1 MNTVDK
7 IVTEWAFR
15 CKKGYPDLNNPQD
28 MKILKELYSEYGI
41 VMEDKETKQPPPKT
55 VKDLVTLL
63 SAKTEELTPEQVE
76 KLFKIISKTGKGYT
90 TTLMD
95 KLLDK
100 KLGEEQALIVA
111 GYADRNHF
119 EDKMVA
125 SIDNKANTFAA
136 LGESGNLASAL
147 SQLSGVDTNYVS
159 KLIGFTTGAGQK
171 GVGRGEI
178 ALVSFLSDTES
189 AKTGDV
195 KVADGVVELKASS
208 LTDKNKLTGSIL
220 APKTIGGRGGSA
232 ASIAN
237 ELLRFFTD
245 EDAKRIIPTKK
256 EGSGWIGRLYSYY
269 LYGKENSTET
279 GFESKFKATLQ
290 KFFNHTYGTGTITV
304 EDTDLESFEKLQLR
318 VAKDLAKAYIEEI
331 NHPIMFISSNSD
343 YKILRTTDD
352 LEREIGTSIKILGT
366 VSDYTPRLGFVSQK

>member
-1 MNTVDK
+1 MSVIDK
-7 IVTEWAFR
+7 IVAEWAFR
-15 CKKGYPDLNNPQD
+15 CKKGYPDMKNPDD
-28 MKILKELYSEYGI
+28 MKILKEIYSEYG
-41 VMEDKETKQPPPKT
+41 VVLEEEKTKPEPTKT
-55 VKDLVTLL
+55 VKDLITLL
-63 SAKTEELTPEQVE
+63 SAKKGELSPEQIE
-76 KLFKIISKTGKGYT
+76 KLFNIISKTGKGYT

-95 KLLDK
+95 KLLGK

-136 LGESGNLASAL
+136 LGESGNLASTL
-147 SQLSGVDTNYVS
+147 SQLSGVDSKYIS

-178 ALVSFLSDTES
+178 ALVSFLSDTKS

-195 KVADGVVELKASS
+195 EVKGGVVELKASS
-208 LTDKNKLTGSIL
+208 LTNANKLTGSIL

-237 ELLRFFTD
+237 ELLKFFTD
-245 EDAKRIIPTKK
+245 EDAKRIIPSKK
-256 EGSGWIGRLYSYY
+256 EGSGWIGRLFSYY

-279 GFESKFKATLQ
+279 GFQNKFKATLQ
-290 KFFNHTYGTGTITV
+290 KFFNHVYGTGTVTV
-304 EDTDLESFEKLQLR
+304 EDTDLESFENLQLR
-318 VAKDLAKAYIEEI
+318 VAKDLAKAYMEEI

-343 YKILRTTDD
+343 YIIVRTKED
-352 LEREIGTSIKILGT
+352 LETIIGVNVKILGT
-366 VSDYTPRLGFVSQK
+366 VSDYTPRLGFVS

>member
-1 MNTVDK
+1 MNVIDR

-15 CKKGYPDLNNPQD
+15 CKKGYPDMNNPDD
-28 MKILKELYSEYGI
+28 MKILKEIYSEYGI
-41 VMEDKETKQPPPKT
+41 VMEEEKPKPEPTKT
-55 VKDLVTLL
+55 VEDLITLL
-63 SAKTEELTPEQVE
+63 SAKTGELSPEQIE
-76 KLFKIISKTGKGYT
+76 KLFNIISKTGKGYT
-90 TTLMD
+90 TALMD

-136 LGESGNLASAL
+136 LGESGNLASTL
-147 SQLSGVDTNYVS
+147 SQLSGVDSKYVS

-178 ALVSFLSDTES
+178 ALISFLSDTKS
-189 AKTGDV
+189 AKRGDV
-195 KVADGVVELKASS
+195 EVKGGVVELKASS

-237 ELLRFFTD
+237 ELLKFFTD
-245 EDAKRIIPTKK
+245 EDAKRIIPSKK
-256 EGSGWIGRLYSYY
+256 EGSGWIGRLFSYY
-269 LYGKENSTET
+269 LYGKENNTDT
-279 GFESKFKATLQ
+279 GFQNKFKVALQ
-290 KFFNHTYGTGTITV
+290 KFFNHVYGTGTITV
-304 EDTDLESFEKLQLR
+304 QDTDLESFENLQLR
-318 VAKDLAKAYIEEI
+318 VAKDLAKAYMEEI
-331 NHPIMFISSNSD
+331 NHPIMFISNNSD
-343 YKILRTTDD
+343 YIIVRTTED
-352 LEREIGTSIKILGT
+352 LEKIIGTDVKILGT
-366 VSDYTPRLGFVSQK
+366 VSDYTPRLGFVS

>member
-1 MNTVDK
+1 MSVINK
-7 IVTEWAFR
+7 IVAEWAFR
-15 CKKGYPDLNNPQD
+15 CKKGYPDTNNPDD
-28 MKILKELYSEYGI
+28 MKILKEIYSEYG
-41 VMEDKETKQPPPKT
+41 VVLEEEAPKQAPTKT
-55 VKDLVTLL
+55 IKDLITLL
-63 SAKTEELTPEQVE
+63 SAKTEELSPEQIE
-76 KLFKIISKTGKGYT
+76 KLFNIISKTGKGYT

-95 KLLDK
+95 KLLNK

-136 LGESGNLASAL
+136 LGESGNLASTL
-147 SQLSGVDTNYVS
+147 SKLSGVDSKYVS

-178 ALVSFLSDTES
+178 ALVSFLSDTKS

-195 KVADGVVELKASS
+195 DVAGGVVELKASS

-237 ELLRFFTD
+237 ELLKFFTD
-245 EDAKRIIPTKK
+245 EDAKRIIPSKK
-256 EGSGWIGRLYSYY
+256 EGSGWIGRLFSYY

-279 GFESKFKATLQ
+279 GFENKFKITLQ

-304 EDTDLESFEKLQLR
+304 EDTDLESFENLQLR
-318 VAKDLAKAYIEEI
+318 VAKDLAKAYMEEI

-343 YKILRTTDD
+343 YIIVRTKED
-352 LEREIGTSIKILGT
+352 LEAIIGVNVKILGT
-366 VSDYTPRLGFVSQK
+366 VSDYTPRLGFVS

>member
-1 MNTVDK
+1 MSITDK
-7 IVTEWAFR
+7 LVTEWAFR
-15 CKKGYPDLNNPQD
+15 CKKGYPDMNNPDD
-28 MKILKELYSEYGI
+28 MKILKEIYSEYGI
-41 VMEDKETKQPPPKT
+41 VMEEEKPKPEPTKT
-55 VKDLVTLL
+55 VEDLITLL
-63 SAKTEELTPEQVE
+63 SAKTGELSPEQVE
-76 KLFKIISKTGKGYT
+76 KLFKIINKTGKGYT

-147 SQLSGVDTNYVS
+147 SKLSGVDTNYVS

-237 ELLRFFTD
+237 ELLKFFTD

-256 EGSGWIGRLYSYY
+256 EGSGWVGRLYSYY

-279 GFESKFKATLQ
+279 DFKNKFKTTLQ
-290 KFFNHTYGTGTITV
+290 KFFNHVYGTGTINV
-304 EDTDLESFEKLQLR
+304 KDTDLESFEKLQLR
-318 VAKDLAKAYIEEI
+318 VAKDLAKAYMEEI

-343 YKILRTTDD
+343 YKIVRTTQD
-352 LEREIGTSIKILGT
+352 LESIIGTDVKILGT
-366 VSDYTPRLGFVSQK
+366 VSDYTPRLGFVS

>member
-1 MNTVDK
+1 MSVVDK
-7 IVTEWAFR
+7 IVAEWAFR
-15 CKKGYPDLNNPQD
+15 CKKGYPDMNNPDD
-28 MKILKELYSEYGI
+28 MKILKEIYSEYGI
-41 VMEDKETKQPPPKT
+41 VLEAEEPKKAPSKT
-55 VKDLVTLL
+55 VKDLITLL
-63 SAKTEELTPEQVE
+63 SAKTEELSPEQIE
-76 KLFKIISKTGKGYT
+76 KLFNIISKTGKGYT

-95 KLLDK
+95 KLLAK

-136 LGESGNLASAL
+136 LGESGNLATAL
-147 SQLSGVDTNYVS
+147 SKLSGVDSNYVS

-195 KVADGVVELKASS
+195 GTKEGVVELKASS
-208 LTDKNKLTGSIL
+208 ITNANKLTGSIL

-232 ASIAN
+232 SQIVN
-237 ELLRFFTD
+237 ELLKFFTD
-245 EDAKRIIPTKK
+245 EDAKRIIPSKK
-256 EGSGWIGRLYSYY
+256 EGSGWIGRLFSYY

-279 GFESKFKATLQ
+279 NFENKFKAALQ
-290 KFFNHTYGTGTITV
+290 KFFNHVYGTGIVTV
-304 EDTDLESFEKLQLR
+304 GDADLKSFENLQLR
-318 VAKDLAKAYIEEI
+318 VAKDLAKAYMEEI

-343 YKILRTTDD
+343 YIIVRTKED
-352 LEREIGTSIKILGT
+352 LEAKIGVDIKILGT
-366 VSDYTPRLGFVSQK
+366 VSDYTPRLGFVS

>member
-1 MNTVDK
+1 MSITDK
-7 IVTEWAFR
+7 LVTEWAFR
-15 CKKGYPDLNNPQD
+15 CKKGYPDMNNPD
-28 MKILKELYSEYGI
+28 DIKILKEIYSQFGI
-41 VMEDKETKQPPPKT
+41 VMEEEKPKPEPTKT
-55 VKDLVTLL
+55 VEDLITLL
-63 SAKTEELTPEQVE
+63 SAKTGELSPEQVE
-76 KLFKIISKTGKGYT
+76 KLFKIINKTGKGYT

-147 SQLSGVDTNYVS
+147 SKLSGVDTNYVS

-237 ELLRFFTD
+237 ELLKFFTD

-256 EGSGWIGRLYSYY
+256 EGSGWVGRLYSYY

-279 GFESKFKATLQ
+279 DFKNKFKTTLQ
-290 KFFNHTYGTGTITV
+290 KFFNHVYGTGTINV
-304 EDTDLESFEKLQLR
+304 KDTDLESFEKLQLR
-318 VAKDLAKAYIEEI
+318 VAKDLAKAYMEEI

-343 YKILRTTDD
+343 YKIVKTTQD
-352 LEREIGTSIKILGT
+352 LESIIGTDVKILGT
-366 VSDYTPRLGFVSQK
+366 VSDYTPRLGFVS